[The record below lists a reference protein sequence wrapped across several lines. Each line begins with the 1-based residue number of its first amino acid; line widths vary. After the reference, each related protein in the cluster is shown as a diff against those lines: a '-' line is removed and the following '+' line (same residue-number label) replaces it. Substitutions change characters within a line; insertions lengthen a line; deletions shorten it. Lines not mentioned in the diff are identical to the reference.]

1 MPGGLSKE
9 EMDRLEEFLGGPWIA
24 VMATIGRDGTP
35 LLAPVWYSYSD
46 GRIAI
51 SSRKETIKSRNLAR
65 DSRIALTVCSEPQ
78 AREYVTIWGAAD
90 VMEGDSIWPATRE
103 ILERYMKPGRVEAY
117 LAQLMTENR
126 TIISV
131 RPERVRFRT

>member
-1 MPGGLSKE
+1 MVGGLSKE
-9 EMDRLEEFLGGPWIA
+9 ETDRLDDFLGGPWIA
-24 VMATIGRDGTP
+24 VMATIGRDGVP

-51 SSRKETIKSRNLAR
+51 SSRKETVKSRNLAR

-78 AREYVTIWGAAD
+78 ARDYVTIWGAAD

-103 ILERYMKPGRVEAY
+103 ILERYMEPDRVEAY
-117 LAQLMTENR
+117 LAQLKTENR

-131 RPERVRFRT
+131 RPQRVRFRT

>member
-9 EMDRLEEFLGGPWIA
+9 EMGRLEEFLGGPWIA
-24 VMATIGRDGTP
+24 VMATIGRDGVP
-35 LLAPVWYSYSD
+35 LLAPVWYSYSG

-78 AREYVTIWGAAD
+78 AMEYVTIWGAAE
-90 VMEGDSIWPATRE
+90 VMEGDSIWPSTRE
-103 ILERYMKPGRVEAY
+103 ILERYMKPERVEAY

-131 RPERVRFRT
+131 RPQRVRFRT